1 MMRKSVVALLA
12 ALSFSLG
19 GAGES
24 QAFQIGSFARQ
35 LGVVVT
41 TSRAPMTMQME
52 RLESGGA
59 CKLAPTIFNGTPAVS
74 ILI

>member
-41 TSRAPMTMQME
+41 TSRP
-52 RLESGGA
+52 
-59 CKLAPTIFNGTPAVS
+59 P
-74 ILI
+74 